1 VPNPAAVP
9 IDPNAVPLL
18 GLIPL
23 PNNGSNLYTAAPV
36 TPTNWREELV
46 RVDHNLNDKMRLMF
60 RYAHDSWAT
69 VTPVPLWTNGT
80 SFPTIQTNF
89 VGPATA
95 LVARLTATA
104 SPTLLNEFVFS
115 YTTDHIVLTSTGTPD
130 PNCLEASG

>member
-1 VPNPAAVP
+1 MPNPAAVP

-95 LVARLTATA
+95 LVARLTASA

>member
-1 VPNPAAVP
+1 MPNPAAVP

-23 PNNGSNLYTAAPV
+23 PNDGSNLYTAAPV

-89 VGPATA
+89 VGRQP
-95 LVARLTATA
+95 LWWR
-104 SPTLLNEFVFS
+104 
-115 YTTDHIVLTSTGTPD
+115 VLQQVPR
-130 PNCLEASG
+130 PRC

>member
-1 VPNPAAVP
+1 MPNPAAVP

-95 LVARLTATA
+95 LVARLTASA

-130 PNCLEASG
+130 PQCLEASG

>member
-1 VPNPAAVP
+1 MPNPAAVP

>member
-95 LVARLTATA
+95 LVARLTASA

>member
-1 VPNPAAVP
+1 MPNPAAVP

-23 PNNGSNLYTAAPV
+23 PNDGSNLYTAAPV

-95 LVARLTATA
+95 LVARLTASA

-130 PNCLEASG
+130 PQCLEASG